1 MKHQTLKRKKG
12 AFRESHVVVTEVSE
26 NSALRLCIPGLS
38 AHPSTH
44 STNITE
50 NPLSAEGSA
59 KNAKNAQSRSSKD
72 SPTVQRAE

>member
-12 AFRESHVVVTEVSE
+12 AFRESDVVVIEVSE

-50 NPLSAEGSA
+50 NPLSAHGS
-59 KNAKNAQSRSSKD
+59 AKNAQSRSSKD